1 MLFGSGN
8 DEVEFRYQH
17 GNGRTTK
24 KKHRFEGIIPNLER
38 RYKETDSLPVRE
50 ELAKYLG
57 SQPCP
62 DCNGTRLNRTARNVF
77 VGTHTLPEI
86 AHLTVGDAKTDVRLA
101 GRRPAGARK
110 WPTRS
115 SRRSATA

>member
-57 SQPCP
+57 SPALPRLPRHAPQSHGAPCLR
-62 DCNGTRLNRTARNVF
+62 G
-77 VGTHTLPEI
+77 
-86 AHLTVGDAKTDVRLA
+86 LTQ
-101 GRRPAGARK
+101 PAGNRA
-110 WPTRS
+110 S
-115 SRRSATA
+115 HRR

>member
-8 DEVEFRYQH
+8 DEVEFRYVH

-57 SQPCP
+57 TP
-62 DCNGTRLNRTARNVF
+62 A
-77 VGTHTLPEI
+77 LP
-86 AHLTVGDAKTDVRLA
+86 
-101 GRRPAGARK
+101 
-110 WPTRS
+110 
-115 SRRSATA
+115 